1 MVILYQIA
9 IFTIIILSSFVGFK
23 GLFISVSLIVG
34 FSLTNIFTI
43 QLLIIQFTTIV
54 VSTVIGVIIATIKLI
69 LNMPRIINDKF
80 SGCFSHPLFFWQISS
95 YSSIWR
101 YA

>member
-43 QLLIIQFTTIV
+43 QLLIIN
-54 VSTVIGVIIATIKLI
+54 VIQLKNTFKHIDL
-69 LNMPRIINDKF
+69 
-80 SGCFSHPLFFWQISS
+80 
-95 YSSIWR
+95 
-101 YA
+101 